1 MNFEGTI
8 TYISEEQAVGQ
19 NNIPKITFV
28 LEENTDREIKGS
40 VVVDILWEKIELIKS
55 HKIWDIIKVSLNFK
69 ASEYNGKRYN
79 RVSCRKIEWQ
89 GSSSNGSSQSKSSN
103 DDDLP
108 F

>member
-8 TYISEEQAVGQ
+8 TFISEEQAVGQ

-40 VVVDILWEKIELIKS
+40 VAVDVLWEKTELIKA
-55 HKIWDIIKVSLNFK
+55 HKIWDIIKVALNFK

-89 GSSSNGSSQSKSSN
+89 WTSSNNSNPSKPSN

>member
-8 TYISEEQAVGQ
+8 TFISEEQAVGQ

-40 VVVDILWEKIELIKS
+40 VAIDVLWEKIELIKS
-55 HKIWDIIKVSLNFK
+55 HKIWDVIRASLNIK
-69 ASEYNGKRYN
+69 ANEYNGKRYN
-79 RVSCRKIEWQ
+79 RVSCRKIDWQ
-89 GSSSNGSSQSKSSN
+89 WNSSSNSSQSKTSN

>member
-40 VVVDILWEKIELIKS
+40 VAVDVLWEKTELIKA
-55 HKIWDIIKVSLNFK
+55 HKIWDSIKVSLNFK

-89 GSSSNGSSQSKSSN
+89 GAGSNGSSKPAQSN

>member
-8 TYISEEQAVGQ
+8 IFISEEQVVGQ

-28 LEENTDREIKGS
+28 LEENTDREIKSS
-40 VVVDILWEKIELIKS
+40 VAIDVLWEKVELIKS
-55 HKIWDIIKVSLNFK
+55 HKIWDIIRASLNFK
-69 ASEYNGKRYN
+69 ASEYNGKQYN
-79 RVSCRKIEWQ
+79 RISCRKIEWQ
-89 GSSSNGSSQSKSSN
+89 WSNSNSSSQPKPSN

>member
-8 TYISEEQAVGQ
+8 TFISEEQPVGQ

-40 VVVDILWEKIELIKS
+40 VAVDVLWEKTELIKS

-79 RVSCRKIEWQ
+79 RVSCRKIEGQW
-89 GSSSNGSSQSKSSN
+89 SSSNSSKPAQSN